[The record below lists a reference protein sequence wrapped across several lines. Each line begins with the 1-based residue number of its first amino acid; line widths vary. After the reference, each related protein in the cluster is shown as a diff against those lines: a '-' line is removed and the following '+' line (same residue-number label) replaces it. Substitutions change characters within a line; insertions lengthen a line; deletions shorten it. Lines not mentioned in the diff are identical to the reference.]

1 MIKKLILVAVVLLS
15 AACSAQRD
23 ICAEIKASPLM
34 FVQTAFSMETQAVLD
49 ASKLEG
55 ICEEGGM
62 QLILINYDSKKI
74 VLFQGGVGPE
84 KSMRS
89 AETVL
94 SSYKV
99 KVLVF
104 SGIAGAVDQDLKVGQ
119 TLIPAEWLM
128 IDGSSILVDGRLL
141 KLAGVQ
147 KQVRG
152 MSIDHFLTD
161 TKEIPVAMGISI
173 VDMESAY
180 VAKVAAKYQ
189 VPFIAIRS
197 VSDMA
202 NGHKDRSHYEV
213 AANASAAVTLKLI
226 SAFEKTS

>member
-1 MIKKLILVAVVLLS
+1 MIKKLFLSVAVLLS
-15 AACSAQRD
+15 AACSPQRD
-23 ICAEIKASPLM
+23 ICAEIKASTLP

-55 ICEEGGM
+55 ICEEGGL
-62 QLILINYDSKKI
+62 QLILIKYDSKKI

-104 SGIAGAVDQDLKVGQ
+104 SGIAGAVDRNLKVGQ
-119 TLIPAEWLM
+119 TLIPAEWML
-128 IDGSSILVDGRLL
+128 IDGSSFPVNGRLL
-141 KLAGVQ
+141 KLADVQ

-152 MSIDHFLTD
+152 VSIDHFLTD
-161 TKEIPVAMGISI
+161 TKEIPVNLGVSI
-173 VDMESAY
+173 VDMESTF
-180 VAKVAAKYQ
+180 VAQVATKYQ
-189 VPFIAIRS
+189 VLFIAVRS

-202 NGHKDRSHYEV
+202 NGEKDKSHYEV
-213 AANASAAVTLKLI
+213 AANASAAATLNLI
-226 SAFEKTS
+226 SALEKTP